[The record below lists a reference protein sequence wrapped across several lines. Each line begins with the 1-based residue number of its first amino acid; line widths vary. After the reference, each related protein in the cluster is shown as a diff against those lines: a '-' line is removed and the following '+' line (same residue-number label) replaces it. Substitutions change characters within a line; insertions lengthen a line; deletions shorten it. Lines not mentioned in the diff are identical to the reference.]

1 MTTNSNSKT
10 VQITLTDEQM
20 KAIGKILSTRGDRT
34 EKEILDLIV
43 ERGIYALVYRTK
55 YNKVKYVREQAM
67 REEFKAWKKEA
78 TSKGS
83 LSSKEGVVAAPKS

>member
-34 EKEILDLIV
+34 EAEIIALIV
-43 ERGIYALVYRTK
+43 ERGIYALEYRTK

-67 REEFKAWKKEA
+67 REEFKAFKAAKA
-78 TSKGS
+78 SGS
-83 LSSKEGVVAAPKS
+83 LSSVASVVASPKK